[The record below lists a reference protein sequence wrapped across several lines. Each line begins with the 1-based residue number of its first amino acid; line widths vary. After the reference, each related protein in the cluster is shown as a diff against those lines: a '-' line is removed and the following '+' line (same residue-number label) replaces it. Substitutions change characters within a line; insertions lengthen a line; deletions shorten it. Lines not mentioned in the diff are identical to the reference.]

1 MNFFKILFVLPL
13 FLSFS
18 SLQEKKLSGSYK
30 IIFEAEY
37 NSQDGIIV
45 FKDSFY
51 ERNCKSKTIKG
62 NVDYQKFRVILKDE
76 KTSLQ
81 MIISKRE
88 IGRDTISFSTIN
100 LDKKME
106 SDDIIIHEGKLI
118 KIKDNNW

>member
-13 FLSFS
+13 FLSFI

-45 FKDSFY
+45 FKDSIY

-106 SDDIIIHEGKLI
+106 TDDIIIHEGKLV
-118 KIKDNNW
+118 KL